1 MESDYRVP
9 TAIGTVAWVVALV
22 VLVAM
27 GDDLPGDERW
37 WIWVCVVGIVLGVF
51 AFLYIPRL
59 LRKRQEAEERGAAK
73 RREREEQQ
81 GRPAQDPAG
90 PDSTRPDHP

>member
-9 TAIGTVAWVVALV
+9 TALGTAAWFVALV

-27 GDDLPGDERW
+27 GEKLPESERW
-37 WIWVCVVGIVLGVF
+37 WVWVCAVGIALGVF

-59 LRKRQEAEERGAAK
+59 QRKRREAEERGAAR
-73 RREREEQQ
+73 RRERAGRQEQD
-81 GRPAQDPAG
+81 GAPRE
-90 PDSTRPDHP
+90 DS